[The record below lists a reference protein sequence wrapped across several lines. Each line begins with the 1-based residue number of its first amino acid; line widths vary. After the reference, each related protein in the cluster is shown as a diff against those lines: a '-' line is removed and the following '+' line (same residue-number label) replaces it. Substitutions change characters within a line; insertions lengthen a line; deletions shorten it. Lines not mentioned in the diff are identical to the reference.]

1 MVTALSAEYS
11 SAPVAEVVKLAVH
24 VVWAPAAV
32 DDGTTV
38 RPDTAFAVVI
48 DTDAVAALVSAE
60 VTTETDAD
68 PVVVVLVTALSATD
82 STSPAV
88 TPEPVLNEQ
97 VSVVPLVLKLSSLTM
112 LLVVVS
118 VTTQVS
124 VLKDPSSVPDGSV
137 TETLP
142 SAAGIPPVA
151 EVVNPTVQSALAPA
165 AVDVGVAE
173 TAVTDVGGPA
183 KAKRAKPNDVIV
195 KTIEHASTIKRWTG
209 RSRLERFGPPPDVSA
224 SLVWKGSGVH
234 LITHPRLGRT

>member
-82 STSPAV
+82 STLPAI

-97 VSVVPLVLKLSSLTM
+97 VSVVPLVLKLPSLTM

-165 AVDVGVAE
+165 AVDVEVAE
-173 TAVTDVGGPA
+173 TLLTEFTGVSVTDAVAALVSEVVDTLVEVDPVEVGLVTSLRDTDTALPA
-183 KAKRAKPNDVIV
+183 AALYP
-195 KTIEHASTIKRWTG
+195 
-209 RSRLERFGPPPDVSA
+209 
-224 SLVWKGSGVH
+224 
-234 LITHPRLGRT
+234 

>member
-82 STSPAV
+82 STLPAI

-97 VSVVPLVLKLSSLTM
+97 VSVVPLVLKLPSLTM

-124 VLKDPSSVPDGSV
+124 VLEDPSSVPDGSV

-165 AVDVGVAE
+165 AVDVEVAE
-173 TAVTDVGGPA
+173 TLLTEFAGVSVTDAVAALVSEVVDTLVEVDPVEVGL
-183 KAKRAKPNDVIV
+183 V
-195 KTIEHASTIKRWTG
+195 T
-209 RSRLERFGPPPDVSA
+209 
-224 SLVWKGSGVH
+224 SLRDTDTA
-234 LITHPRLGRT
+234 LPEAALYP